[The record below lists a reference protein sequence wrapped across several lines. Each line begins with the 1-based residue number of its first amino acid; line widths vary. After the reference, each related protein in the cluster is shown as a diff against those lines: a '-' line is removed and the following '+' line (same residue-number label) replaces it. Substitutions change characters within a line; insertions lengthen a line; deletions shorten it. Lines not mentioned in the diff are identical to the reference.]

1 MSTNS
6 RSYAGAALLAA
17 WMSIPAMVHAQTSAT
32 ERSLMNRTSPVPPG
46 QVGDYYQPASPRG
59 TGDESQASRALL
71 GTVGA
76 IRFAGSD
83 TGAAG
88 SGFPT
93 PEQALLGQPA
103 RPATRKEN

>member
-1 MSTNS
+1 
-6 RSYAGAALLAA
+6 
-17 WMSIPAMVHAQTSAT
+17 MSIPAMVHAQTSAT

-46 QVGDYYQPASPRG
+46 QIGEHQPASTHG

-76 IRFAGSD
+76 IQFAGSE
-83 TGAAG
+83 TVVAG